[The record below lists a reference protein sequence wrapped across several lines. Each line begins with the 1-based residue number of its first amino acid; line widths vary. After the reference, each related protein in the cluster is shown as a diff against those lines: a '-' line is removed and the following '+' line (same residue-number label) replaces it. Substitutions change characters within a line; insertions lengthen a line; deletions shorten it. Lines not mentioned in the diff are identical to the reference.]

1 MYDVS
6 VLKEGYCHPKAEG
19 QKKTCGSITLIK
31 GRHNILV
38 DTGSPWEKDLLL
50 QAIQKH
56 RLTPLDVD
64 YVVCTSGHPDKVG
77 NLNLFTKA
85 KHIVSG
91 VLCFQDNFFQHA
103 FKQGIPYEIDE
114 DVEVVSTPSQSG
126 SDVSVI
132 VKNTPLGTV
141 AVTGGLF
148 ECYEDLEDPSLWQ
161 GNSED
166 PESQEQ
172 GRIDMLQLAN
182 HIIPGHGKM
191 FQVPEN
197 YKKHLRVVM
206 YSEEHYEQTIGNTTT
221 SSHQREYVV
230 IEKDD

>member
-1 MYDVS
+1 MWCAPV
-6 VLKEGYCHPKAEG
+6 
-19 QKKTCGSITLIK
+19 
-31 GRHNILV
+31 
-38 DTGSPWEKDLLL
+38 
-50 QAIQKH
+50 AIQIKWVTSISSP
-56 RLTPLDVD
+56 RPNTSSQEFSVFKTTFSSMPLSSVVD
-64 YVVCTSGHPDKVG
+64 GASFLSWLET
-77 NLNLFTKA
+77 
-85 KHIVSG
+85 
-91 VLCFQDNFFQHA
+91 
-103 FKQGIPYEIDE
+103 QGIPYEIDE